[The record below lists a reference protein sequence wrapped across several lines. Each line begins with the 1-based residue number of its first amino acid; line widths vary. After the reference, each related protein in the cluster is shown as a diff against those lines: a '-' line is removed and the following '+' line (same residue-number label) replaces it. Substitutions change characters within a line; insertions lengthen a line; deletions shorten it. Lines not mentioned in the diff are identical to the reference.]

1 MTARVKMKH
10 RSQQGAANV
19 LPENV
24 ETWRAKGWTE
34 VTPARG
40 KASAKQRAA
49 KDAKL
54 KGQNND

>member
-1 MTARVKMKH
+1 MSDRVKMTH
-10 RSQQGAANV
+10 RSQDGQANV

-24 ETWRAKGWTE
+24 AIWAAKGWQQ

-40 KASAKQRAA
+40 KASAKQRA
-49 KDAKL
+49 KQDAIE